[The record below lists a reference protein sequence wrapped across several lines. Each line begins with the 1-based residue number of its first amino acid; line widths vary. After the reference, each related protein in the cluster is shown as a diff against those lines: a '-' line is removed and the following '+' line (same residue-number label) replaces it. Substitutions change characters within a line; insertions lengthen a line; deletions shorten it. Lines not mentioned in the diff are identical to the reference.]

1 MNIHI
6 SYMIMFMNIYVYI
19 YLYIFMHEKFLFS
32 ILSLE
37 MLQSEIVGKW

>member
-19 YLYIFMHEKFLFS
+19 YLYIFMQKFLFS